1 MPAFDS
7 GNTTT
12 NGVYQADELCR
23 WFSFVE
29 IQSATNN
36 FDDTLVIGKGGFGKV
51 YKGFIDGGATTV
63 AIKRSN
69 AESKQ
74 GAAEFW
80 TEIKTLSKL
89 RHTHLVTLIGYSDDC
104 EEMIL
109 VYERGSEDERLLVLV
124 LHRLL
129 VLVLHRLLV

>member
-1 MPAFDS
+1 MSAFDS

-12 NGVYQADELCR
+12 NGVYQSKELCR
-23 WFSFVE
+23 WISLVE

-36 FDDTLVIGKGGFGKV
+36 FDNALVIGKGRFSKE
-51 YKGFIDGGATTV
+51 YKAFIGGGATNV

-74 GAAEFW
+74 RAAEFW
-80 TEIKTLSKL
+80 IEIKTLSNI
-89 RHTHLVTLIGYSDDC
+89 RHRHLVTLIGCSDDC

-109 VYERGSEDERLLVLV
+109 VYEYMANGTLADHL
-124 LHRLL
+124 
-129 VLVLHRLLV
+129 